1 MKEHMISMFIDDEMN
16 IDEKIEFVTTV
27 HADAAVKDETIGL
40 LQQEMLIRDR
50 VVDRIR
56 EAEVDIR
63 PKLDLRF
70 WKPAAAFMCGLAA
83 ALAIVFFAQP
93 ESKIAAVPYRF
104 VLYQPDAGQV
114 ELAGSFSDWNTIPMK
129 KMGVSGYWEV
139 TVDLYPGE
147 HHYSYIIEGGRRIP
161 DPTILTR
168 EKDDFGGEN
177 SILDIQRRV

>member
-1 MKEHMISMFIDDEMN
+1 MSMFIDDEMN
-16 IDEKIEFVTTV
+16 IDEKIEFVETV

-40 LQQEMLIRDR
+40 LQQEKSIRDR

-70 WKPAAAFMCGLAA
+70 WKPAAAFACGLAA
-83 ALAIVFFAQP
+83 ALLIVFFAQP
-93 ESKIAAVPYRF
+93 ETKIANVPYRF

-114 ELAGSFSDWNTIPMK
+114 ELAGSFSGWKTLPMK

-177 SILDIQRRV
+177 SILDIQKRV

>member
-1 MKEHMISMFIDDEMN
+1 MKDHMISMFIDNEMN
-16 IDEKIEFVTTV
+16 IDEKIEFVTTI

-40 LQQEMLIRDR
+40 LQQEKMIRDR
-50 VVDRIR
+50 VVHRIR
-56 EAEVDIR
+56 EARFDVQ
-63 PKLDLRF
+63 PGLNMRF

-83 ALAIVFFAQP
+83 ALLIVFFAQP
-93 ESKIAAVPYRF
+93 ETKIATVPYRF

-114 ELAGSFSDWNTIPMK
+114 ELAGSFSGWNTIPMK

-177 SILDIQRRV
+177 SILDIHRRV

>member
-1 MKEHMISMFIDDEMN
+1 MKDYMMSMFIDDEMN
-16 IDEKIEFVTTV
+16 IDEKIEFVETV

-40 LQQEMLIRDR
+40 LQQEKSIRDR

-56 EAEVDIR
+56 EAEIDIR
-63 PKLDLRF
+63 PPLNLRF

-83 ALAIVFFAQP
+83 ALVIVFFAQP
-93 ESKIAAVPYRF
+93 QPKIAPVPYRF
-104 VLYQPDAGQV
+104 VIYQPDAGQV
-114 ELAGSFSDWNTIPMK
+114 ELAGSFTGWDTIPMK
-129 KMGVSGYWEV
+129 KMGVSGYWEA

-147 HHYSYIIEGGRRIP
+147 HHYSYILEGGRRIP

-177 SILDIQRRV
+177 SILDINRRV

>member
-1 MKEHMISMFIDDEMN
+1 MKDPMISMFIDNEMN
-16 IDEKIEFVTTV
+16 INDKIVFVTTI
-27 HADAAVKDETIGL
+27 HDDAAVKDETIGL

-50 VVDRIR
+50 VVDQIR

-63 PKLDLRF
+63 PKPNLRF

-83 ALAIVFFAQP
+83 ALLIVFFAQL
-93 ESKIAAVPYRF
+93 ESKIATVPYRF

-114 ELAGSFSDWNTIPMK
+114 ELAGSFSDWKTLPME

-147 HHYSYIIEGGRRIP
+147 HLFNYIIEGGRRIP

-177 SILDIQRRV
+177 SILDIHRRV

>member
-1 MKEHMISMFIDDEMN
+1 MKDHMISMFIDDEMN
-16 IDEKIEFVTTV
+16 IDEKIDFVTTV
-27 HADAAVKDETIGL
+27 HADPAVKDEAIGL
-40 LQQEMLIRDR
+40 LQQEIMIRDR
-50 VVDRIR
+50 VVDRIC
-56 EAEVDIR
+56 EARFDVR
-63 PKLDLRF
+63 PRLGLRF
-70 WKPAAAFMCGLAA
+70 WKPAAAFTCGLAA
-83 ALAIVFFAQP
+83 ALLIVFFAQP
-93 ESKIAAVPYRF
+93 EPKLATVPYRF

-114 ELAGSFSDWNTIPMK
+114 ELAGSFSDWKALPMER
-129 KMGVSGYWEV
+129 MGVSGYWEV

>member
-1 MKEHMISMFIDDEMN
+1 MISVFIDDEMS

-27 HADAAVKDETIGL
+27 HADTAVKDETVVL
-40 LQQEMLIRDR
+40 LRQEKLIRDP

-56 EAEVDIR
+56 EAKVEVR

-83 ALAIVFFAQP
+83 ALVMVFFAQQEP
-93 ESKIAAVPYRF
+93 KMATVPYRF
-104 VLYQPDAGQV
+104 VLYQPDVGQV
-114 ELAGSFSDWNTIPMK
+114 ELTGSFSGWNNIPMK
-129 KMGVSGYWEV
+129 KMGISSYWEV
-139 TVDLYPGE
+139 TVELYPGE

-177 SILDIQRRV
+177 SILDINRRI

>member
-1 MKEHMISMFIDDEMN
+1 MKDHMISMFIDDEMN

-40 LQQEMLIRDR
+40 LQQEKIIRDR

-56 EAEVDIR
+56 EARFDMR
-63 PKLDLRF
+63 PKLYLRL

-83 ALAIVFFAQP
+83 ALLIVFFAQP
-93 ESKIAAVPYRF
+93 ESTLATVPYRF
-104 VLYQPDAGQV
+104 VLYQPDAGKV
-114 ELAGSFSDWNTIPMK
+114 ELAGSFSGWKTLPMK

-139 TVDLYPGE
+139 IVDLYPGE
-147 HHYSYIIEGGRRIP
+147 HHYSYILEGGRRIP

-168 EKDDFGGEN
+168 ERDDFGGEN
-177 SILDIQRRV
+177 SILDIHRRI

>member
-1 MKEHMISMFIDDEMN
+1 MKDHMISMFIDDEMN
-16 IDEKIEFVTTV
+16 IDEKIEFVTRI

-40 LQQEMLIRDR
+40 LQQEKMIRDR

-56 EAEVDIR
+56 EARFDAR
-63 PKLDLRF
+63 PSLNLRF

-83 ALAIVFFAQP
+83 ALIIVFFVQP
-93 ESKIAAVPYRF
+93 EPKTAAIPYRF

-114 ELAGSFSDWNTIPMK
+114 ELAGSFSGWKTIPMK
-129 KMGVSGYWEV
+129 KMGISGYWEV

-147 HHYSYIIEGGRRIP
+147 HHYSYIIEGNWRIP